1 MNGVKY
7 DQKHNHHQVSHDHH
21 GNQYEQHQQ
30 HYHQEQ
36 RDQHGQKLIKTD
48 YDYQRKNNQV
58 VIQNEEVKT
67 GYDHGYQ
74 PQPQPE
80 KKISTPSKRVHIKLP
95 EFDYSSYTKTDS
107 EIKYDSR
114 PVVVDK
120 PTSKEPRKYQKTK
133 QQYVQKPK
141 PQNRYEHIQ
150 RIPNDSPRSQ
160 RPRIK
165 ARIQKPSHTYRQRP
179 QTQISLPQD
188 DYKRLKG
195 KYRKYHLKAYDEDK
209 DHVLYYVD
217 QPVQIYDPQEKK
229 FHQFDKLSDEE
240 AEEIQKKT
248 SEYKGVVVSGVVL
261 GHESQIHAGQLHIS
275 GCGFGVTMLSSLGQ
289 GGQVQ
294 TGQVH
299 QIGVDVVV
307 DSSVVVVSG
316 VEGVTSGVGVVI
328 SDVVEEVTSGVEGV
342 VISTVDDV
350 ISGVISGVEGV
361 ISGVISGVEG
371 VTSGVEGVV
380 ISAVDGVISGV
391 VFGVEGVIS
400 GVVISGVDGIISV
413 VTLGVEGVI
422 SGVTSGVCGSSVVRG
437 LLVARC
443 FST

>member
-1 MNGVKY
+1 MLFVVVLGCLVAGRRVRNVDYKHEAPEYHHDSNHGSYLTVDVPEGDENYYHDDDSGHSEGHYNYPEEIEQQEYHIEY

-120 PTSKEPRKYQKTK
+120 PTSKEPRRYQKTK

-248 SEYKGVVVSGVVL
+248 SEYKGK
-261 GHESQIHAGQLHIS
+261 
-275 GCGFGVTMLSSLGQ
+275 
-289 GGQVQ
+289 
-294 TGQVH
+294 
-299 QIGVDVVV
+299 D
-307 DSSVVVVSG
+307 
-316 VEGVTSGVGVVI
+316 
-328 SDVVEEVTSGVEGV
+328 
-342 VISTVDDV
+342 
-350 ISGVISGVEGV
+350 
-361 ISGVISGVEG
+361 
-371 VTSGVEGVV
+371 
-380 ISAVDGVISGV
+380 
-391 VFGVEGVIS
+391 
-400 GVVISGVDGIISV
+400 
-413 VTLGVEGVI
+413 
-422 SGVTSGVCGSSVVRG
+422 
-437 LLVARC
+437 
-443 FST
+443 